1 MILLLIISSQFNSCR
16 GDKIAQ
22 RTCYLVVPEK
32 LCKARD
38 DGDVKAKAR
47 L

>member
-1 MILLLIISSQFNSCR
+1 MQKLKWAVVGLLSLTS
-16 GDKIAQ
+16 
-22 RTCYLVVPEK
+22 LVVPEK